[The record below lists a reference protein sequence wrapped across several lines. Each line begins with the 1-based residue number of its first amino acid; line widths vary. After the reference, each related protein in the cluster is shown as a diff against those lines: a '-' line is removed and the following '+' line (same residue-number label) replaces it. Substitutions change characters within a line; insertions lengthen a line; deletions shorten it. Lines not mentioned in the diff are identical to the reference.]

1 LRTKDLAMSSSNLRD
16 SGSYLMERPSV
27 EHRQGTDV
35 YRIPISTG
43 IRSSAFSATEGE
55 LYEEMKRRYLG
66 SESNAEA
73 YYGEPVLSDLTQRV
87 VTEQPESLFTEAL
100 HELTGV
106 GFDLYEMKEKQEILE
121 REPVESM
128 TVGNFYDIEQ
138 RRRNLAAGN
147 ASDLYGMRDETLLQ
161 GQPVEYGIT
170 SDLIGAEEN
179 EPVEIVTVEKRV
191 YEVPLEENLLDQGE
205 APVREI
211 IIEEVITEIPI
222 QGKQEFVVDLDKD
235 VGGVAIVEGG
245 LTGSDKEE
253 AEGFVVVEEIIVEKV
268 PEEEVMLEKAIVE
281 ELVEEVL
288 GGNLLEEE
296 NLLRDFGNGNQ
307 GEELEV
313 EIEIDG
319 VKIQENQMADLMNL
333 ESLENRG
340 IARDDVNK
348 EKVEIQEDVE
358 NNENEDPNVFK
369 RIFDR
374 VAQ

>member
-1 LRTKDLAMSSSNLRD
+1 LRR
-16 SGSYLMERPSV
+16 
-27 EHRQGTDV
+27 
-35 YRIPISTG
+35 
-43 IRSSAFSATEGE
+43 F
-55 LYEEMKRRYLG
+55 
-66 SESNAEA
+66 
-73 YYGEPVLSDLTQRV
+73 
-87 VTEQPESLFTEAL
+87 
-100 HELTGV
+100 
-106 GFDLYEMKEKQEILE
+106 
-121 REPVESM
+121 
-128 TVGNFYDIEQ
+128 
-138 RRRNLAAGN
+138 
-147 ASDLYGMRDETLLQ
+147 
-161 GQPVEYGIT
+161 
-170 SDLIGAEEN
+170 
-179 EPVEIVTVEKRV
+179 

-268 PEEEVMLEKAIVE
+268 PEEEIMLEKAIVE

-288 GGNLLEEE
+288 GGNLLGEEE
-296 NLLRDFGNGNQ
+296 NLLRDFENGNQ
-307 GEELEV
+307 REELEV